1 MRTPRP
7 VTLLSAA
14 VLAAGAA
21 LAAAA
26 PAQAENPIVRLVNV
40 QNGRCLQPVGGSTLA
55 GAAIVQQAC
64 DGSPA
69 QQWTVTPV
77 SSTRVHLVDRGTGL
91 CLDARG
97 KAVDGTPVQQWPCNG
112 ISNESWEPEDVPTDS
127 FPRLFSRVSGTRSHC
142 LDIPGDEDRVP
153 GLAMQLYRCNSTE
166 AQLWWLPSTEGN

>member
-7 VTLLSAA
+7 VTLLGAA

-26 PAQAENPIVRLVNV
+26 PAQAENPIVRLVSV

-112 ISNESWEPEDVPTDS
+112 ISNENWGFGLAND
-127 FPRLFSRVSGTRSHC
+127 LLVSAVSNTFSHC
-142 LDIPGDEDRVP
+142 VATPGNVD
-153 GLAMQLYRCNSTE
+153 GLPMELRFCDGDA
-166 AQLWWLPSTEGN
+166 AQLWTRPAG